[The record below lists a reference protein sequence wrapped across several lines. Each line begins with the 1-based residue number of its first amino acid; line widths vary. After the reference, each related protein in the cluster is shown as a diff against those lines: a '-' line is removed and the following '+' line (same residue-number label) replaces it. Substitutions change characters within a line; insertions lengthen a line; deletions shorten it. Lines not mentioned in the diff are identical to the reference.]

1 MNEQIHNQ
9 KPVNLPDDGNTP
21 QEWHLHLRRG
31 IVARRLQGRSRH
43 RSLVVRMLVLLAAVL
58 WVLFLLLVSR

>member
-1 MNEQIHNQ
+1 MNEQLHNF
-9 KPVNLPDDGNTP
+9 KPVDDPTDQERP

-43 RSLVVRMLVLLAAVL
+43 RSMVVRMLVLLAAVL
-58 WVLFLLLVSR
+58 WVLFLVWMRG